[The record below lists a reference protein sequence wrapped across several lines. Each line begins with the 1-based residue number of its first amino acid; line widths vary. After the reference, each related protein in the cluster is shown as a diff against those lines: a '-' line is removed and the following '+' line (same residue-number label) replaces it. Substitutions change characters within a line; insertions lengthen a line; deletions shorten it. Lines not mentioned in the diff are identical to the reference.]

1 MRNGTAARFSGFAA
15 GLVVLVASG
24 WFLTG
29 QAASPVQQ
37 GYPTDWSHHHLVF
50 SRPAN
55 PQRGLRVEANPRY
68 WQQYARR
75 NVPRVVSEDGYHPTN
90 TSSVSMKLASALQTR
105 IHGDWSEYMGSG
117 ATSGAENYPAKYTF
131 QTSTANCASSVT
143 PDYMVFNT
151 GLTGS
156 STQASIIAYENLYQG
171 CGGTTVPETYWAYN
185 TAGQVLTSPSI
196 SLDGTQVAFVQTNAA
211 HLGTL
216 VLLKWKA
223 STGSISAPATPASVS
238 NANYRSC
245 AAPCMTTI
253 ILRTLGGTALDD
265 TTSSVFPDYGHDV
278 IWVGSAFSWLHKITG
293 PFLGVPTEVKT
304 GGFPVQVDPSN
315 PTTLSSPVYDSV
327 SGNVFVGDYGGYLHR
342 VNSITGAVVKAGKL
356 DQGSGIVMGP
366 IVDSAAGIVYLPSSS
381 DGTTACVGL
390 TPCAALYILSTSF
403 PANSTGTKRTIG
415 SAGTALTP
423 NAIYLAD
430 FDSTYQDSSNA
441 TGNIYICGNNG
452 GPPILYR
459 IPIATG
465 IPGTVVAGPVLAN
478 STAACSNLTDVYNP
492 NVAGGATEW
501 IYASVQANGIGR
513 NCASSG
519 CLFNFKDTPWLAS
532 NTYAVGQEVLDTRF
546 QVQVVSAITT
556 GVSGATTPPWSATP
570 GGATVD
576 NGVTWINQGPYS
588 AGIKGWT
595 TSTNYTKNAVIVDT
609 RSNVQVN
616 TRNGTSQSG
625 ANTLTW
631 NPVIGGVTNEAGGPH
646 WINVGP
652 LATHNTLVEGGTSG
666 IGYDNTV
673 SSGTLLGASQ
683 IYFSTLS
690 DQDCSSGTRGGCAV
704 QASQSALQ

>member
-1 MRNGTAARFSGFAA
+1 MRNGTAARFSRFAA
-15 GLVVLVASG
+15 GLLGLVASG
-24 WFLTG
+24 WILTG
-29 QAASPVQQ
+29 RAASPVKQ
-37 GYPTDWSHHHLVF
+37 GYPTDWSHHHVVF

-55 PQRGLRVEANPRY
+55 PRRGLRVEADARY

-75 NVPRVVSEDGYHPTN
+75 NVPRVVSEQGYDPAN
-90 TSSVSMKLASALQTR
+90 TSSVSISVAAALQPR
-105 IHGDWSEYMGSG
+105 IHADWSEDMGTG

-156 STQASIIAYENLYQG
+156 SSQASIIAYDNLYQG
-171 CGGTTVPETYWAYN
+171 CGATVPQTYWAYN
-185 TAGQVLTSPSI
+185 TGGQVLTSPSI
-196 SLDGTQVAFVQTNAA
+196 SLDGAQVAFVQTNAA

-223 STGSISAPATPASVS
+223 STGSINAPASPTSVS
-238 NANYRSC
+238 NASYRSC

-253 ILRTLGGTALDD
+253 ILRTLGGTAVDD
-265 TTSSVFPDYGHDV
+265 TTSSVFPDYGNDV
-278 IWVGSAFSWLHKITG
+278 IWVGSTSSWLHKITG
-293 PFLGVPTEVKT
+293 AFLGVPTEVKT
-304 GGFPVQVDPSN
+304 GGFPVQVFPGNPS
-315 PTTLSSPVYDSV
+315 TLSSPVYDSV

-342 VNSITGAVVKAGKL
+342 VDSSTGAVVHSGQL
-356 DQGSGIVMGP
+356 DHGAGIVMGP

-381 DGTTACVGL
+381 DGTTTCVGS
-390 TPCAALYILSTSF
+390 TPCTALYILTTSF
-403 PANSTGTKRTIG
+403 ATNATGTKRVIG

-430 FDSTYQDSSNA
+430 FDSTYQNSSNA
-441 TGNIYICGNNG
+441 TGTVYICGNNG
-452 GPPILYR
+452 GPPVLYR
-459 IPIATG
+459 IPMANR
-465 IPGTVVAGPVLAN
+465 IPGTVVAGPVLA
-478 STAACSNLTDVYNP
+478 SATAACSNLTDIYNP
-492 NVAGGATEW
+492 NVTGGATEW
-501 IYASVQANGIGR
+501 IYASVQANGLGR

-532 NTYAVGQEVLDTRF
+532 TTYAVGQEVLDTRF
-546 QVQVVSAITT
+546 QVEVVSAITT
-556 GVSGATTPPWSATP
+556 GISGTTTPSWSPALGNTT
-570 GGATVD
+570 AD

-595 TSTNYTKNAVIVDT
+595 ANTNYIKNAVIVDT
-609 RSNVQVN
+609 RSNVQLN
-616 TRNGTSQSG
+616 TRNVTTTSG
-625 ANTLTW
+625 GNTPNWSTA
-631 NPVIGGVTNEAGGPH
+631 IRGVTNEPGGPH

-652 LATHNTLVEGGTSG
+652 LATNNTLVAGGTSG

-673 SSGTLLGASQ
+673 SSSTLAGASQ

-690 DQDCSSGTRGGCAV
+690 NQNCSTSGGTGGCAV